1 MSTKRNRMQ
10 PSKLKKGD
18 KVALKQSNSV
28 YCLSPNSSESAKET
42 ANYIKNNPRQGVVT
56 EVYVKLNKAGHRRH
70 HAKIRWDGSKATSDH
85 EQSRI
90 LLVAAGLETP
100 ETEVVEAPKT
110 KVVEGKVKEKVVVG
124 KKEKKTKLVEIN
136 NLEEVEGRGIFTAK
150 VNGLYVGCVRF
161 EHGICI
167 SEFAFDSGLA
177 AANKA
182 RHLKKQLFKYESV
195 VQKPGVLKKKDNT
208 HVITQQHK
216 HTQKSTMRN
225 NKVSCYRDLYT
236 FAETQEMPLLKFKEI
251 WVVTHGNSFV
261 SDCLN
266 SKTKKLVT
274 LSPHKNKA
282 KYFYDHEEAKN
293 IMNVLKD
300 TVGPGFNLQRFFI
313 KN

>member
-1 MSTKRNRMQ
+1 MQ
-10 PSKLKKGD
+10 PSKLKTGD
-18 KVALKQSNSV
+18 NVALKQSNSV
-28 YCLSPNSSESAKET
+28 YCLNPNSSESAKER
-42 ANYIKNNPRQGVVT
+42 ASYIKNNPRRGVVA

-90 LLVAAGLETP
+90 LLVDVGLEAP
-100 ETEVVEAPKT
+100 ETEVV
-110 KVVEGKVKEKVVVG
+110 VEKVKETVVVG
-124 KKEKKTKLVEIN
+124 KKEKKTQPVEIN
-136 NLEEVEGRGIFTAK
+136 NLEEVKDREIFTAK

-167 SEFAFDSGLA
+167 SESVFDSGLA

-182 RHLKKQLFKYESV
+182 RQLKKQLFKYESV
-195 VQKPGVLKKKDNT
+195 TQKPGVLKKKDNT
-208 HVITQQHK
+208 RVSTQRHK
-216 HTQKSTMRN
+216 HIQKPTMRN

-236 FAETQEMPLLKFKEI
+236 FAETQEMPLLKFKEV
-251 WVVTHGNSFV
+251 WVVTQGNSFV

-266 SKTKKLVT
+266 SRTKKLVT
-274 LSPHKNKA
+274 LTSQKNKA
-282 KYFYDHEEAKN
+282 KYFYSHEEAKN

-313 KN
+313 KS